1 MTQTGLDQETRTMIL
16 DTIISLKNELLT
28 REKILELDDK
38 SEFPLE
44 IVKELLSDRIG
55 LQMVFIPEEFGG
67 LGGGALDTYY
77 VSVELAKI
85 CLGVATAFL
94 AIHLGAEPILL
105 FGTEEQKQKWLGK
118 IVNEAAIV
126 AYAVTEADAG
136 SNLDAIKTKAEPMT
150 DESGNIVSYRLNGSK
165 QFISNGGYAD
175 FLTLLAKA
183 PEGATFFIVDGKSTG
198 LKRGKPE
205 HKHGIRAANTSPLTL
220 ENVIVPAENIVGGVP
235 GVGLKQA
242 NDVFSYTR
250 LMVAAFGLG
259 AGLSAMEKAIQFAK
273 TRIQFGTPLIEKQGY
288 THKLL
293 VPNVVRLTAAQAY
306 IEEIAKRVDSGDT
319 DILVEGSI
327 AKYFATEA
335 GNIAAEAAIQ
345 ALGGYGYMHDY
356 EVEKIK
362 RDVRITMIY
371 EGTSEIRQNIIYLYC
386 WRTTVK
392 SKGEFYQKMAQEMR
406 TIAEQ
411 SNLESAKIV
420 AQALELLNDLIMFAH
435 NQKLTR
441 QQHIQFLLSD
451 VITWSEVAAAL
462 VRKTAEHLR
471 DALPDAIQLQSVLR
485 IFVAEVAR
493 LISNK
498 GMEIIM
504 GSETV
509 NEEIK
514 EEWIEKI
521 KCLDIVSAKRNII
534 DTMNNIVELL

>member
-1 MTQTGLDQETRTMIL
+1 
-16 DTIISLKNELLT
+16 
-28 REKILELDDK
+28 
-38 SEFPLE
+38 
-44 IVKELLSDRIG
+44 
-55 LQMVFIPEEFGG
+55 
-67 LGGGALDTYY
+67 
-77 VSVELAKI
+77 
-85 CLGVATAFL
+85 
-94 AIHLGAEPILL
+94 
-105 FGTEEQKQKWLGK
+105 
-118 IVNEAAIV
+118 
-126 AYAVTEADAG
+126 
-136 SNLDAIKTKAEPMT
+136 
-150 DESGNIVSYRLNGSK
+150 
-165 QFISNGGYAD
+165 
-175 FLTLLAKA
+175 
-183 PEGATFFIVDGKSTG
+183 
-198 LKRGKPE
+198 
-205 HKHGIRAANTSPLTL
+205 
-220 ENVIVPAENIVGGVP
+220 
-235 GVGLKQA
+235 
-242 NDVFSYTR
+242 
-250 LMVAAFGLG
+250 
-259 AGLSAMEKAIQFAK
+259 
-273 TRIQFGTPLIEKQGY
+273 
-288 THKLL
+288 
-293 VPNVVRLTAAQAY
+293 
-306 IEEIAKRVDSGDT
+306 VDSGDT

-371 EGTSEIRQNIIYLYC
+371 EGTSEIQQNIIYLYR

-471 DALPDAIQLQSVLR
+471 DSAPDANQLRSVLR
-485 IFVAEVAR
+485 IFVAEMAR

-498 GMEIIM
+498 GMEIIL

-509 NEEIK
+509 SDETK
-514 EEWIEKI
+514 KEWIEKV
-521 KCLDIVSAKRNII
+521 KNLNVVRAEYNII
-534 DTMNNIVELL
+534 TEMDKILF

>member
-16 DTIISLKNELLT
+16 DTINSLKNELLT
-28 REKILELDDK
+28 RERILELDDK

-44 IVKELLSDRIG
+44 IVKELLSERIG

-183 PEGATFFIVDGKSTG
+183 PEGATFFIVDGKSAG

-220 ENVIVPAENIVGGVP
+220 ENVIVPTENIVGGIP

-371 EGTSEIRQNIIYLYC
+371 EGTSEIQQNIIYLYR

-462 VRKTAEHLR
+462 VRKTAE
-471 DALPDAIQLQSVLR
+471 
-485 IFVAEVAR
+485 
-493 LISNK
+493 
-498 GMEIIM
+498 
-504 GSETV
+504 
-509 NEEIK
+509 
-514 EEWIEKI
+514 
-521 KCLDIVSAKRNII
+521 
-534 DTMNNIVELL
+534 

>member
-16 DTIISLKNELLT
+16 DTINSLKNELLT

-44 IVKELLSDRIG
+44 IVKELLNERIG

-105 FGTEEQKQKWLGK
+105 FGTEEQKQKWLAK

-183 PEGATFFIVDGKSTG
+183 PEGATFFIVDGKSAG

-220 ENVIVPAENIVGGVP
+220 ENVIVPTENIVGGIP

-371 EGTSEIRQNIIYLYC
+371 EGTSEIQQNIIYLYR

-485 IFVAEVAR
+485 IFVAEMAR

-509 NEEIK
+509 SDETK
-514 EEWIEKI
+514 KEWIEKV
-521 KCLDIVSAKRNII
+521 KNLNVVRAEYNII
-534 DTMNNIVELL
+534 TEMDKILF